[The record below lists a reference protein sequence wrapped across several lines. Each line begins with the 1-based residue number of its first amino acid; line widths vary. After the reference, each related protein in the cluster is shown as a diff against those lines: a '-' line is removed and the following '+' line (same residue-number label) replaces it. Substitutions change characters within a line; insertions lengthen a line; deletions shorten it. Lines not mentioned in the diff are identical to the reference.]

1 MKRCVFLCILY
12 SVCCGC
18 SPSSISDFRHEGESI
33 CRDIITDL
41 ENIQER
47 GDLVKFEVS
56 LKKNFEKLSFVLM
69 QAREFQMNHPEEAL
83 IEHDVEGTEV
93 SDLLLEQMQRVYR
106 IEGGREV
113 IERAQREA
121 MLRLDGYEK
130 LKDKQ
135 RILKV
140 K

>member
-1 MKRCVFLCILY
+1 MKQYVLLCILY

-18 SPSSISDFRHEGESI
+18 APSSVVDFRHEGESI
-33 CRDIITDL
+33 CRDIISDL

-47 GDLVKFEVS
+47 GDLVKYEIS
-56 LKKNFEKLSFVLM
+56 LKKNFEKLSFVLV
-69 QAREFQMNHPEEAL
+69 QAREFQLNHPEEAL
-83 IEHDVEGTEV
+83 IEQDVENSEI

-130 LKDKQ
+130 MKDKKQ
-135 RILKV
+135 ILKV